1 MKAGILNSKQQGSG
15 HVLIILHGLFG
26 CLDNWQT
33 MARMLS
39 EYFTVIT
46 VDLRNHGKSFH
57 HQEMNYRVMAD
68 DLLNFIHFHQL
79 PDCYLMGHSMGGKVI
94 LELLNREWQSKHKVM
109 VLDIAPKAYPNV
121 HKHIF
126 EAMMTLPLEKLS
138 TRQEL
143 DDALSPAIKEYV
155 IRQFILKNIDRDES
169 GRFSWKINLMVLHQN
184 YHEISKA
191 IEFDKAVPNE
201 ICFVRGSNSNYVTD
215 QDITE
220 LKTTFPN
227 SEFVTIP
234 SAGHWIHADQPQKL
248 KNTILEFYLNN

>member
-26 CLDNWQT
+26 CLDNWQS

-57 HQEMNYRVMAD
+57 HQTMNYRVMAD
-68 DLLNFIHFHQL
+68 DLLDFIHFHQI

-94 LELLNREWQSKHKVM
+94 LDLLSRDWQTQHKVM
-109 VLDIAPKAYPNV
+109 ILDIAPKAYPDV
-121 HKHIF
+121 HLNIF
-126 EAMMTLPLEKLS
+126 EAMKDLPLHQLN

-143 DDALSPAIKEYV
+143 DHFLSNSIQEFS
-155 IRQFILKNIDRDES
+155 IRQFILKNVDRDES
-169 GRFSWKINLMVLHQN
+169 GRFNWKLNLEVLHQN

-191 IEFDKAVPNE
+191 ITFDKVIFNE
-201 ICFVRGSNSNYVTD
+201 ICFVRGSHSNYITD
-215 QDITE
+215 LDIIE
-220 LKTTFPN
+220 LKSTFPN
-227 SEFVTIP
+227 SKFETILT
-234 SAGHWIHADQPQKL
+234 AGHWIHADQPQAL
-248 KNTILEFYLNN
+248 KNTIMKFFK